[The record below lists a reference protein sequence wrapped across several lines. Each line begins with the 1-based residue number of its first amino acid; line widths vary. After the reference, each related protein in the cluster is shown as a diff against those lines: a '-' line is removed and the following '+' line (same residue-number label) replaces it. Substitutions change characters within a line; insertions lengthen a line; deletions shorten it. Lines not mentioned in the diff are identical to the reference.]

1 MEVFN
6 QAYDELTGENSFK
19 TGNLSNGCEIFSGKS
34 SPKDRSQD
42 RKLLFKISSLLDK
55 KELDTT
61 SYPENLFDERELS
74 DASDL
79 DVSGDQDYLLEE
91 KTCNKNAKETIFTR
105 TGSDGKVKLTEEEK
119 ETFVSEGLP
128 VPNRIPLTKAE
139 ERALKRIR
147 RKIKNKLS
155 AQESRRKKKEYV
167 EGLEKR
173 MEASNSENNIL
184 RQKVDSL
191 ESTVRALLIELN
203 RLRKV
208 SLEEKSRETTHAQ
221 MKSIGTQT
229 GTCLKCLM
237 KRNAAYRQQNL
248 ARLENLKQNN
258 NICKPEPY
266 SLARL
271 ETHSSRSHVTS
282 IPRTIP
288 GLAD

>member
-6 QAYDELTGENSFK
+6 QAYDELTGTNSFK
-19 TGNLSNGCEIFSGKS
+19 SVNSPKGCQMYSDKS

-42 RKLLFKISSLLDK
+42 RKLLFKISSLLEK
-55 KELDTT
+55 KKVDVTT
-61 SYPENLFDERELS
+61 YSEDLFEEQEHS
-74 DASDL
+74 DASDI
-79 DVSGDQDYLLEE
+79 DVSGEQDYFYDE
-91 KTCNKNAKETIFTR
+91 KKCDKNEKEVVFAR
-105 TGSDGKVKLTEEEK
+105 NGSDGKVKLTEEEK

-128 VPNRIPLTKAE
+128 IPNRIPLTKAE

-173 MEASNSENNIL
+173 METCNSENNIL

-208 SLEEKSRETTHAQ
+208 SLEKESRQTTKTE
-221 MKSIGTQT
+221 MTSKGTQT

-248 ARLENLKQNN
+248 SRLENFRKNN
-258 NICKPEPY
+258 NFCNTPY

-271 ETHSSRSHVTS
+271 DTHS
-282 IPRTIP
+282 
-288 GLAD
+288 

>member
-6 QAYDELTGENSFK
+6 QAYDELTGEISFK
-19 TGNLSNGCEIFSGKS
+19 NGNLSNGFQIFSGKS

-55 KELDTT
+55 KQLHTT
-61 SYPENLFDERELS
+61 SYPKNLFEERDLS
-74 DASDL
+74 DASDI
-79 DVSGDQDYLLEE
+79 DISGDQDYLLEE
-91 KTCNKNAKETIFTR
+91 KECNTDAKETVFTR
-105 TGSDGKVKLTEEEK
+105 TSSDGKVKLTEEEK

-173 MEASNSENNIL
+173 MEARNTENNIL

-208 SLEEKSRETTHAQ
+208 SLEKESRETTRTQ
-221 MKSIGTQT
+221 MKSKGTQT

-237 KRNAAYRQQNL
+237 KRDAAYRQQNL
-248 ARLENLKQNN
+248 AGLENLKQNN
-258 NICKPEPY
+258 NICKREPY

-271 ETHSSRSHVTS
+271 ETHS
-282 IPRTIP
+282 
-288 GLAD
+288 